1 MLYCVQ
7 KSNTTYNLSKL
18 LQQSYLTM
26 KAKVLQVH
34 WHEQQPIFSLS
45 FDNCGRLATAG
56 GDCKI
61 RLWNVNQ
68 QSISSHDGMNMIIT
82 YRSTLKRHLKAVNIV
97 RFHPNEHI
105 LASGGD
111 GGTIIIWKLK
121 DMTQNIDEDCTNEN
135 ISNVQ
140 NQQGYSNSSSTT
152 VQTLSS
158 FTFTEDCDGDESEP
172 DAEIWIPTAM
182 YRASENLEDIYD
194 MSWSK
199 SGDFLIV
206 GLTNNTSSIWD
217 LQQGIFILVFSFLII
232 MHIRSLHKNTQR
244 SSSFCSRSCM
254 GFT

>member
-1 MLYCVQ
+1 
-7 KSNTTYNLSKL
+7 
-18 LQQSYLTM
+18 M

-45 FDNCGRLATAG
+45 FDKCGRLATAG
-56 GDCKI
+56 GDHKI
-61 RLWNVNQ
+61 RLWSVNQ
-68 QSISSHDGMNMIIT
+68 QPIPSHDGMNMTIT

-111 GGTIIIWKLK
+111 GGIIIIWKLK
-121 DMTQNIDEDCTNEN
+121 DIAQNIEDCTNEN

-140 NQQGYSNSSSTT
+140 NQQIHSDSLSTPI
-152 VQTLSS
+152 QTLSS
-158 FTFTEDCDGDESEP
+158 STFIEDIDGDESEP

-206 GLTNNTSSIWD
+206 GLTNNTASIWD
-217 LQQGIFILVFSFLII
+217 LQQGIFISVFSFLTII
-232 MHIRSLHKNTQR
+232 N
-244 SSSFCSRSCM
+244 
-254 GFT
+254 